1 MSEEKSFLKRLLTET
16 WPAKMAQDALKAV
29 MLPGD
34 VYQGKVSMYGEDGRT
49 NPEVI
54 NRSADLAGLVT
65 LGAGA
70 VPAEANSLRS
80 GIKAYHGSP
89 HDFERFDLSKIGTG
103 EGAQAYGHGLY
114 FADNEAVAKSYRDN
128 LSAETGFKFNGKTNL
143 TRDDV
148 IKEIEAKY
156 GYEFLDNV
164 TRPSGIADLVIDAKR
179 YGGNGER
186 IKPGTQRRKLF
197 DELMGQI
204 EHSNPGS
211 MYEVNINADP
221 AHFLDWDKPLSGQS
235 GDVRSALEKLGIKY
249 DAKGDKAYT
258 EALLDALT
266 GDANRALPKEVSNPL
281 GSELYRRNGS
291 VFQASSDPVRS
302 AAFREAGI
310 PGIKYLDQGSRGAGE
325 GSRNYVVFDDKII
338 DILKKYG
345 LAGATASPL
354 AALMASQG
362 QGELQQ

>member
-34 VYQGKVSMYGEDGRT
+34 VYQGKVSMYGDDGRT

-89 HDFERFDLSKIGTG
+89 HDFDRFDLSKIGTG
-103 EGAQAYGHGLY
+103 EGAQVYGHGLY
-114 FADNEAVAKSYRDN
+114 FADNEAVARSYRDAFAQADMPQKILN
-128 LSAETGFKFNGKTNL
+128 SLKAIDYLGFDTPNQAIRAIRSNKDWMKRWDVDPRRSAE
-143 TRDDV
+143 
-148 IKEIEAKY
+148 EAQAIGNINKY
-156 GYEFLDNV
+156 V
-164 TRPSGIADLVIDAKR
+164 SSPRA
-179 YGGNGER
+179 
-186 IKPGTQRRKLF
+186 
-197 DELMGQI
+197 
-204 EHSNPGS
+204 H

-221 AHFLDWDKPLSGQS
+221 ARFLDWDKPLSQQPQAARDVVNKKFSPPGTNRYLDDLLLVSSTKENGLEYTAS
-235 GDVRSALEKLGIKY
+235 GSRIYQAL
-249 DAKGDKAYT
+249 
-258 EALLDALT
+258 
-266 GDANRALPKEVSNPL
+266 ANGNRQEISRQLN
-281 GSELYRRNGS
+281 
-291 VFQASSDPVRS
+291 
-302 AAFREAGI
+302 EAGI
-310 PGIKYLDQGSRGAGE
+310 PGIKYLDQGSRSAGE

>member
-1 MSEEKSFLKRLLTET
+1 MSEDKSFLKQLLTET

-70 VPAEANSLRS
+70 VPAEANSLRA

-89 HDFERFDLSKIGTG
+89 HDFDRFDLSKIGTG

-114 FADNEAVAKSYRDN
+114 FADNEAVARSYRDAISGRIPAGSVKAYPDQAHVAAAKSFIDSGYDKDAAVRGIMQAYGIQEDAAK
-128 LSAETGFKFNGKTNL
+128 LAVHSA
-143 TRDDV
+143 
-148 IKEIEAKY
+148 
-156 GYEFLDNV
+156 
-164 TRPSGIADLVIDAKR
+164 
-179 YGGNGER
+179 
-186 IKPGTQRRKLF
+186 
-197 DELMGQI
+197 
-204 EHSNPGS
+204 NPGR

-221 AHFLDWDKPLSGQS
+221 ARFLDWDKPLSGQS
-235 GDVRSALEKLGIKY
+235 GGVRAALENLGIKY

-258 EALLDALT
+258 DALLDALT

-281 GSELYRRNGS
+281 GSELYRRSGS
-291 VFQASSDPVRS
+291 VFQSSSDPMRS

-325 GSRNYVVFDDKII
+325 GSRNYVVFDDNII
-338 DILKKYG
+338 DILRKYG
-345 LAGATASPL
+345 LAGASASPL

>member
-1 MSEEKSFLKRLLTET
+1 
-16 WPAKMAQDALKAV
+16 
-29 MLPGD
+29 
-34 VYQGKVSMYGEDGRT
+34 MYGDDGRT

-114 FADNEAVAKSYRDN
+114 FAENEATAKSYRDLLAARYDATSSEAG
-128 LSAETGFKFNGKTNL
+128 LSTRAIANAKRDLPSFNGDISAYIDAQKGRISETASKYSASTNFVG
-143 TRDDV
+143 D
-148 IKEIEAKY
+148 
-156 GYEFLDNV
+156 EFKKLDSLGQYLKAA
-164 TRPSGIADLVIDAKR
+164 PSG
-179 YGGNGER
+179 
-186 IKPGTQRRKLF
+186 
-197 DELMGQI
+197 
-204 EHSNPGS
+204 H

-310 PGIKYLDQGSRGAGE
+310 PGIKYLDQGSRGAGD
-325 GSRNYVVFDDKII
+325 GSRNYVVFDDNLI
-338 DILKKYG
+338 DILRKYG
-345 LAGATASPL
+345 LAGASASPL
-354 AALMASQG
+354 AALMASQS